1 VDRLTRQSVVLAAI
15 VMVLLTITGCD
26 NSFDPRGP
34 YEKKLVVYSVLS
46 NRSDSQYVRIY
57 STYNPTGYDPLENT
71 SDTQVRNAKV
81 TITDDSATY
90 TLKQTIIPRDDRSRY
105 GSDIVAY
112 SAYPCRL
119 RPGKQYSL
127 AITSDQGNV
136 TSAVSVPG
144 RASVYNNT
152 PYIFANPRKSVE
164 DIPVSV
170 TLSSNAQAYLVRLYL
185 NFDLGS
191 GPNVEHRRLEI
202 PSGIDSVGGSFMYT
216 YVFAYPSL
224 TRRPSNAYSSLNL
237 VYPYA
242 AYFAVYRNLE
252 GQYAIWFKPTS
263 VTFILTQVDM
273 NLYNYYN
280 IANGF
285 RDPYSI
291 REDQPDYSNIVGG
304 FGVYGA
310 MVEDS
315 LVVDLQSH

>member
-136 TSAVSVPG
+136 TGAVSVPG
-144 RASVYNNT
+144 RGSIYNNT
-152 PYIFANPRKSVE
+152 PLVFVSPRTRIY
-164 DIPVSV
+164 DIPVSIN
-170 TLSSNAQAYLVRLYL
+170 LSSGAQAFLVRLYI
-185 NFDLGS
+185 DY
-191 GPNVEHRRLEI
+191 NVWDGQGLVHMRSEVPMAGDTTGDSQQFIYPTLVRRPDGGYTSINLAYPHRMYLALYTNLEHRY
-202 PSGIDSVGGSFMYT
+202 GA
-216 YVFAYPSL
+216 FALIS
-224 TRRPSNAYSSLNL
+224 A
-237 VYPYA
+237 
-242 AYFAVYRNLE
+242 
-252 GQYAIWFKPTS
+252 
-263 VTFILTQVDM
+263 TFVLTQVET

-291 REDQPDYSNIVGG
+291 REDQPDYTNIVGG
-304 FGVYGA
+304 FGVFGA

-315 LVVDLQSH
+315 LVVDLQSLIGN

>member
-1 VDRLTRQSVVLAAI
+1 
-15 VMVLLTITGCD
+15 MVLLAITGCD

-57 STYNPTGYDPLENT
+57 STYNPTGYNPLENT
-71 SDTQVRNAKV
+71 TDAQVRNAKV

-119 RPGKQYSL
+119 RPAKQYSL

-136 TSAVSVPG
+136 TGAVSVPG
-144 RASVYNNT
+144 RGSVYNNT
-152 PYIFANPRKSVE
+152 PLVFTSPSTHIY

-170 TLSSNAQAYLVRLYL
+170 NLSSGAQAFLVRLYI
-185 NFDLGS
+185 DY
-191 GPNVEHRRLEI
+191 NVWDGHGLVHMRSEVPWAGDTTGNSNQFI
-202 PSGIDSVGGSFMYT
+202 
-216 YVFAYPSL
+216 YPSL
-224 TRRPSNAYSSLNL
+224 SRRPSGGWESFNIAYRHGIYMGLYTYL
-237 VYPYA
+237 EHQYGA
-242 AYFAVYRNLE
+242 FAIRS
-252 GQYAIWFKPTS
+252 A
-263 VTFILTQVDM
+263 TFILTQVET
-273 NLYNYYN
+273 NLYNYYS

-285 RDPYSI
+285 QDPYSI
-291 REDQPDYSNIVGG
+291 REDLPDYSNIVGG
-304 FGVYGA
+304 FGVFGA

-315 LVVDLQSH
+315 LVVDLQNLVGN